1 MARKQDLGE
10 QRERFALVVTLS
22 PEQEDALVQR
32 VAERLQEGRDDG
44 FIDAR
49 AAGRYLGGIS
59 PKAVYALRERGRIRG
74 HHIGGRVLFDPAALR
89 QDVERG
95 Q

>member
-1 MARKQDLGE
+1 MTRKHEPDAAREGLT
-10 QRERFALVVTLS
+10 FAIALS
-22 PEQEDALVQR
+22 PEHEEALVQR
-32 VAERLQEGRDDG
+32 VAERLQEGRDEG
-44 FIDAR
+44 FLDAK
-49 AAGRYLGGIS
+49 AAGEFLGGIS

-74 HHIGGRVLFDPAALR
+74 HHIGGRVLFDPKQLR